1 MYQSKETIFRNR
13 MCVSQTATCFSLY
26 INLHNFPAHTIPKAH
41 NEKGN
46 VYVTVLI
53 KIT

>member
-1 MYQSKETIFRNR
+1 MYQLKETIFRNR
-13 MCVSQTATCFSLY
+13 LYVSQTATRFGLY
-26 INLHNFPAHTIPKAH
+26 INLRNFQAHTITKAH

-46 VYVTVLI
+46 VYVRVLI